1 MCEDK
6 APLPDATLKAEQ
18 FFKNISASKPS
29 QFPYECLRN
38 SWHDGKTIEEVYNE
52 AKGLTNLK
60 KYSEHQAE
68 SHQRDQSSGPLL

>member
-6 APLPDATLKAEQ
+6 APLTDATLKAEP

-29 QFPYECLRN
+29 QFQYECLTS

-60 KYSEHQAE
+60 NSEHQAE
-68 SHQRDQSSGPLL
+68 SRQRDQSSGPLL